1 MLIKEVVQNYGG
13 RVRFVSL
20 DWGSSELAT
29 RYGIKKYPVVF
40 VDEVLIAQPA
50 DFGGWGGKGGK
61 YAPWRDPGN
70 HDKFKKDLARMID
83 LSLRGDKELA
93 AKEGATADSAAEIES
108 LPALAFQDLEGR
120 RIEPGALSGQV
131 VVVEFWATWCAP
143 CRSTLAW
150 LGKVERRYGDKVTVL
165 AVAVESSEEDVK
177 KLIGPLAL
185 PVHVIMGE
193 TQTVVPFGDFSSVPT
208 LFVFDRQ
215 GKTAKVFYGA
225 PEGLHRKVGRLID
238 SLVKKGGGL

>member
-1 MLIKEVVQNYGG
+1 MVQNYGG

-40 VDEVLIAQPA
+40 VDEVLIAQPG

-70 HDKFKKDLARMID
+70 HEKFKKDLARMID
-83 LSLRGDKELA
+83 ISLRGDKELA
-93 AKEGATADSAAEIES
+93 AKEGATIDSATEIDS

-165 AVAVESSEEDVK
+165 AVAVESAEEDVK
-177 KLIGPLAL
+177 KLIKPLAL

-193 TQTVVPFGDFSSVPT
+193 KQMVAPFGDFSSVPT

-215 GKTAKVFYGA
+215 GKTASVFYGA
-225 PEGLHRKVGRLID
+225 PQDLHRKVGRLID
-238 SLVKKGGGL
+238 SLVKKGGSL